1 MVTPDAWS
9 SSQTCISFRPTTC
22 LLLATSET
30 LEARNQ
36 LVLGIGRLA
45 PIRSADSTSV
55 AVEVST
61 GSRGLAGGFST
72 DDWLLLVQPSDNTNP
87 T

>member
-22 LLLATSET
+22 LLLARSET
-30 LEARNQ
+30 LACPEPAR
-36 LVLGIGRLA
+36 LGIGRLA
-45 PIRSADSTSV
+45 PIRSADCTSV

-72 DDWLLLVQPSDNTNP
+72 DDWPLLVQALGNTNP